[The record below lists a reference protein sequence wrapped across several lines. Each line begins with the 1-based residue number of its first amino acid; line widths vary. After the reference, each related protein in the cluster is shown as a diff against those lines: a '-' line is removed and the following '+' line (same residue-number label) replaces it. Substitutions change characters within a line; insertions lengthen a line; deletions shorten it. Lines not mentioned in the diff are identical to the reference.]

1 MFAGILQSR
10 RRRGRGP
17 LLGSG
22 SGSVAAPRSTGAR
35 WSWIYWICFFADE
48 MITDWVFL
56 SAWASLLAR
65 AWAIVR
71 MDQSNPQQVAFHS
84 DHRRGLLNDWR
95 SAIFEV
101 QVEGWWW
108 PSCDDHVTTRV
119 GCNPLQIAR
128 EPTGYSRQIKWNHC
142 ESILWEILSFNIWG
156 K

>member
-35 WSWIYWICFFADE
+35 WLWIYWICFFFADE
-48 MITDWVFL
+48 MITNFFFVSLGESFGESLGDRQDGPIEPTTGGFSFWS
-56 SAWASLLAR
+56 SARSSELLE
-65 AWAIVR
+65 I
-71 MDQSNPQQVAFHS
+71 S
-84 DHRRGLLNDWR
+84 
-95 SAIFEV
+95 EV
-101 QVEGWWW
+101 QGWWW

-128 EPTGYSRQIKWNHC
+128 EPTSYGHQIKWNHC
-142 ESILWEILSFNIWG
+142 ENILWEILSFNIWG